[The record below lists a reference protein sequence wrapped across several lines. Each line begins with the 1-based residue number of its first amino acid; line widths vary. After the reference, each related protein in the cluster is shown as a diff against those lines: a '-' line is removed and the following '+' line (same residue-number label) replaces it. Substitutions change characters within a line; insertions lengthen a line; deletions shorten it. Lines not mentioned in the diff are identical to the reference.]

1 MAWRLTK
8 ANLTHWLVS
17 TQARGEAARE
27 AQRQRDEMAIEAER
41 LREEAERLREE
52 SEAAR
57 DAVRLRHEME
67 EKLRRAEHDRQAQ
80 LKNLKKQMRETAERK
95 RNQEN
100 QAQREELARLRAM
113 MARRTG
119 EVPDALCCPISMEIM
134 RDPVISA
141 DGHTYERAEIE
152 SWFANNRT
160 SPKTGAVLPHCSLI
174 PNHAVKAMISDFHD
188 EARRRQAAL
197 DDEAPYPLRHASCWD
212 LVQTVGLGRTP

>member
-8 ANLTHWLVS
+8 DNLTHWLVS

-80 LKNLKKQMRETAERK
+80 LKNLKKQMQETAERK

-119 EVPDALCCPISMEIM
+119 EVPDALWVLCGNQIYGAFVNRRVVLHAIDEHLTHWLISTQ
-134 RDPVISA
+134 VLSHL
-141 DGHTYERAEIE
+141 DGDHARP
-152 SWFANNRT
+152 R
-160 SPKTGAVLPHCSLI
+160 HC
-174 PNHAVKAMISDFHD
+174 
-188 EARRRQAAL
+188 RRR
-197 DDEAPYPLRHASCWD
+197 PYL
-212 LVQTVGLGRTP
+212 